1 MKDMNLKHLA
11 LLLLL
16 LAFAVAPK
24 ASWAAPSN
32 CPGATVTATAFSF
45 GAYDAI
51 TGSAVTSS
59 ATITVTC
66 GGGSVDP
73 IISIQLNAGLNSA
86 GSFNPRVMKSTTSTD
101 TLNYNLYVNTTYIAT
116 NIWGDGTAGTQ
127 DPGGNTSGVNGA
139 NTLVKTVNGQIPA
152 SQDPSGACPASP
164 CTYNDTVTI
173 TVNF

>member
-1 MKDMNLKHLA
+1 MSNIISRHPILY
-11 LLLLL
+11 LLL
-16 LAFAVAPK
+16 LAFAFVPK
-24 ASWAAPSN
+24 LSWAANN
-32 CPGATVTATAFSF
+32 CPGAAVTATAFAF
-45 GAYDAI
+45 GPYDSVSGA
-51 TGSAVTSS
+51 AVTSS

-66 GGGSVDP
+66 NGGNADP

-101 TLNYNLYVNTTYIAT
+101 TLNYNLYVNTTYIAA
-116 NIWGDGTAGTQ
+116 NIWGDGTSGTQ
-127 DPGGNTSGVNGA
+127 DPGGTTSGVNAA

-152 SQDPSGACPASP
+152 NQDPSGACPATP